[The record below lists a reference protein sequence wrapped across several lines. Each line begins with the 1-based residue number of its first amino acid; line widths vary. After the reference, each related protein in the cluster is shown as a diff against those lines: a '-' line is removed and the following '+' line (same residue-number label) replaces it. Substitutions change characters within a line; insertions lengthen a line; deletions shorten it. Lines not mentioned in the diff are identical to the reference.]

1 MVARPLVLVVFQG
14 GPNAGCVGW
23 HNVDP
28 NVDGP
33 VGQPPSH
40 CRRSVPSTFLSTH
53 LGAALVLD
61 FAEGDGSP
69 S

>member
-28 NVDGP
+28 NVDVL

-40 CRRSVPSTFLSTH
+40 YRRSVPSTFPSTH